1 MTQEFHLRI
10 TALGADE
17 VFARIERGSM
27 GTPLAEERYQWPI
40 ADWLEMLQEILREP
54 CATQRSTDPTVL
66 GKSLYQAL
74 FQGSLKQSWD
84 IAQGIAQNRGQ
95 ILRLRLGVKD
105 DKDYPQRLQHLP
117 WEILHDEHRPLAT
130 AQSVIFSRYQPNFAP
145 LNHHF
150 SPQTGTSDHR
160 QPLRIL
166 MVLAAPE
173 DQAQLALKQ
182 EALLLQQEL
191 QTCSLDQN
199 RHQLS
204 IELQILEQPGR
215 EQLTQVLE
223 QGQYHIFHFAGHSSP
238 GSLHLVNRHTGL
250 TERLPGEDLAG
261 LLRNNQVSLALL
273 NSCRGHYGEPAP
285 LIDLPERKSSLA
297 DILVKS
303 GLPAVLAMAEQIPDR
318 VALTLTRLFYRNLKL
333 GYPIDLSLCRARQ
346 GLLSS
351 YGAQYFYWCLPILYL
366 RSDFDGQFFSL
377 GSQGEMEQ
385 EWLLTPALDVSA
397 LTLDGIRN
405 PAADPIHKSS
415 VPPRWLQ
422 DMALPLHATASDVLE
437 APGELAVSELPPSD
451 LSAVVDSPAL
461 AARSLHPLAPILDSS
476 LQDPLALDHSE
487 EEDSLAA
494 LPLPSDPESQ
504 RWFAQLS
511 ASQAVDEEEEL
522 IPLGDEHLLLEEG
535 LDDQSFL
542 SHYPD
547 LPDPQRSRGTSRNGS
562 HSGAS
567 AYVPEREASS
577 GTIMLAEGTE
587 GAEVQSEVESSTIA
601 LYRQTLALNPTDART
616 YHKLGLS
623 LVEAGQVGEGIEA
636 YHQAL
641 TFNANAP
648 SVYQSLGE
656 ALCRQEDYQSAIV
669 AYRQAIAL
677 NPNLTEVYRLL
688 AIALAKQGRAAF
700 FPTRVEPVQPSPTSD
715 PEPATPPPSPPADL
729 SALDL
734 GEEPAA
740 IDEEKAHPFGLP
752 LWFWLGSTGI
762 AAIVTLNL
770 VFPNSWQLFHPL
782 HRNVDNVE
790 LAPGALNSTQPQISE
805 QNQGL
810 VVYALAAFEDD
821 RWQEGAEILQSLLDE
836 SDFPGAEAI
845 LTQLSPAQLDRP
857 EISFLY
863 GRFAWQATQAGLE
876 GWRWEDARLYWQTAH
891 QKDPQSTPYLNALA
905 LAHYQLK
912 DYSTAKS
919 LWLQVLPLEGESED
933 ALFANGNPLG
943 GRYPNAA
950 PIPTEESL
958 RASAGLALVLW
969 NLGSLQPV
977 GQQSQFF
984 NQALQLY
991 DRVLENSRGSFTSQ
1005 NLSENWL
1012 WTPAAQQDWRSLGQ
1026 LSQ

>member
-54 CATQRSTDPTVL
+54 YSTQRSMDPTVL

-130 AQSVIFSRYQPNFAP
+130 AQSVIFSRYQPNFGP
-145 LNHHF
+145 LNRHF
-150 SPQTGTSDHR
+150 SAQTSTTDHC

-166 MVLAAPE
+166 MVLATPE

-191 QTCSLDQN
+191 QTCAVDQN

-238 GSLHLVNRHTGL
+238 GALHLVNRHTGL

-261 LLRNNQVSLALL
+261 LLRNNQISLALL
-273 NSCRGHYGEPAP
+273 NSCRGHYGDPAP

-366 RSDFDGQFFSL
+366 QSDFDGQFFSL

-405 PAADPIHKSS
+405 PTVDPIHKPS
-415 VPPRWLQ
+415 VPTRWLQ
-422 DMALPLHATASDVLE
+422 DMARPIHVNPPEDPLE
-437 APGELAVSELPPSD
+437 APGELAVSELSSSD
-451 LSAVVDSPAL
+451 LSAAVDPHSI
-461 AARSLHPLAPILDSS
+461 AARSLHPLAPILEPSPLSS
-476 LQDPLALDHSE
+476 LDHSE

-511 ASQAVDEEEEL
+511 ASHGVDEEEEL
-522 IPLGDEHLLLEEG
+522 IPLGDEHLLLEDG
-535 LDDQSFL
+535 LEDPPPL

-547 LPDPQRSRGTSRNGS
+547 LPDPQGSRGTTRNGTKS
-562 HSGAS
+562 SSS
-567 AYVPEREASS
+567 AYAAQREASL
-577 GTIMLAEGTE
+577 GTTTLMDGTE
-587 GAEVQSEVESSTIA
+587 ESHAQSEAESSTIA

-641 TFNANAP
+641 TFNANDP

-715 PEPATPPPSPPADL
+715 PEPATPPPADL

-790 LAPGALNSTQPQISE
+790 SVPGSLNSTQPQISE

-836 SDFPGAEAI
+836 SDLPGAEAI

-943 GRYPNAA
+943 GRYPNARLYIILCKRQTK
-950 PIPTEESL
+950 PI
-958 RASAGLALVLW
+958 
-969 NLGSLQPV
+969 LQ
-977 GQQSQFF
+977 G
-984 NQALQLY
+984 
-991 DRVLENSRGSFTSQ
+991 
-1005 NLSENWL
+1005 
-1012 WTPAAQQDWRSLGQ
+1012 
-1026 LSQ
+1026 